1 MSWKNNIHKFV
12 GKNSILVRKNMIK
25 YLPSQRV
32 QQYTV
37 CTKPYPCRCYLRKYK
52 IYYDITCLKKT
63 VASSAYC
70 VNSWILS
77 DTSVYEYLFI
87 DLWICVFV
95 FSTISIYS
103 RVIVWC
109 TSRIPGYR
117 CGKVL
122 YSHQCAL
129 YFFTSIEKDLSFSFV
144 VAIQEFD
151 VLRYLFSI
159 RPIFFPF
166 ILICIIRAFL
176 T

>member
-1 MSWKNNIHKFV
+1 MFEKIWLNICLHNESNNIPC
-12 GKNSILVRKNMIK
+12 VRSRTRAGVICASIK
-25 YLPSQRV
+25 YIMILLV
-32 QQYTV
+32 
-37 CTKPYPCRCYLRKYK
+37 LRKQF
-52 IYYDITCLKKT
+52 
-63 VASSAYC
+63 ASSAYC

-129 YFFTSIEKDLSFSFV
+129 YFFTLI

-159 RPIFFPF
+159 RPIFLPF

>member
-1 MSWKNNIHKFV
+1 MFEKIWLNICLLNESNNIPC
-12 GKNSILVRKNMIK
+12 VRSRTRAGVICASIK
-25 YLPSQRV
+25 YIMILLV
-32 QQYTV
+32 
-37 CTKPYPCRCYLRKYK
+37 LRKQF
-52 IYYDITCLKKT
+52 
-63 VASSAYC
+63 ASSAYC

-77 DTSVYEYLFI
+77 DSSVYEYLFI

-117 CGKVL
+117 CGKVTL
-122 YSHQCAL
+122 
-129 YFFTSIEKDLSFSFV
+129 IEKDLSFSFV

-159 RPIFFPF
+159 RPIFLPF

>member
-1 MSWKNNIHKFV
+1 MFEKIWLNICLHNESNNIPC
-12 GKNSILVRKNMIK
+12 VRSRTRAGVICASIK
-25 YLPSQRV
+25 YIMILLV
-32 QQYTV
+32 
-37 CTKPYPCRCYLRKYK
+37 LRKQF
-52 IYYDITCLKKT
+52 
-63 VASSAYC
+63 ASSAYC

-129 YFFTSIEKDLSFSFV
+129 YSFTLIEKDLRFSFV
-144 VAIQEFD
+144 VWRSTIPIFHTPDISSLLIDMHSESFSDVVYQFAIQ
-151 VLRYLFSI
+151 VKV
-159 RPIFFPF
+159 PH
-166 ILICIIRAFL
+166 
-176 T
+176 

>member
-1 MSWKNNIHKFV
+1 MFEKIWLNICLHSESNNIPC
-12 GKNSILVRKNMIK
+12 VRSRTRAGVICASIK
-25 YLPSQRV
+25 YIMILLV
-32 QQYTV
+32 
-37 CTKPYPCRCYLRKYK
+37 LRKQF
-52 IYYDITCLKKT
+52 
-63 VASSAYC
+63 ASSAYC

-77 DTSVYEYLFI
+77 DSSVYEYLFI
-87 DLWICVFV
+87 DLGICVFV

-159 RPIFFPF
+159 SPIFLPF